1 MLGRN
6 GNERDHNLGARVDA
20 LLDKAGGSRGDGA
33 DLHERQVAKDDGQ
46 ADAAQTEHRVG
57 LDHAV
62 DTTQAGAQDGKLFLA
77 GTSGFLLGDGDL
89 ELARIIQ
96 ELMKRRIE
104 QTNDHIATGH
114 GLEHRQ
120 EVLGLNLEQVG
131 QGLLL
136 HRLIVRQDKALD
148 DVLTVTQEHVLGA
161 A

>member
-1 MLGRN
+1 M
-6 GNERDHNLGARVDA
+6 
-20 LLDKAGGSRGDGA
+20 
-33 DLHERQVAKDDGQ
+33 Q
-46 ADAAQTEHRVG
+46 
-57 LDHAV
+57 
-62 DTTQAGAQDGKLFLA
+62 
-77 GTSGFLLGDGDL
+77 
-89 ELARIIQ
+89 
-96 ELMKRRIE
+96 RRIE
-104 QTNDHIATGH
+104 QADDHIATGH